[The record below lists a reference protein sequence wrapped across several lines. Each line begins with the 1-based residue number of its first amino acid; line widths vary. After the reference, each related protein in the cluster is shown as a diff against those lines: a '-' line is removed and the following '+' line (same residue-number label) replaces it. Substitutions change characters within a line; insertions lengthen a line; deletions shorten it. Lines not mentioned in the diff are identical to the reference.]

1 MLCTISFLIYFIFF
15 ENNGDFITNLFYWL
29 SFFFFIYID
38 WGKFAPLT
46 EAVQGL
52 FETSYESIQVYPK
65 LENSEIVFLVGQ
77 STSSDWIIN
86 DKLRNTMR
94 FTDWGIFLA
103 RCLEKINKTE
113 WGEKSITKEMLSQ
126 FSAVRCLGLS
136 TVNCI
141 LPQSRGLTM
150 EQDELLLTIN
160 SLEQLLIKSKLR

>member
-1 MLCTISFLIYFIFF
+1 M
-15 ENNGDFITNLFYWL
+15 
-29 SFFFFIYID
+29 
-38 WGKFAPLT
+38 T
-46 EAVQGL
+46 EAVKGV

-65 LENSEIVFLVGQ
+65 FENSEMMFLVGR
-77 STSSDWIIN
+77 STSSGWIINN
-86 DKLRNTMR
+86 DKLRNMMR
-94 FTDWGIFLA
+94 YTDWDIFLA

-113 WGEKSITKEMLSQ
+113 WGEKSITKGMLFQ